1 MIVIL
6 DKDDLVLESRHKKT
20 EDIELRNDFTYNWN
34 DRGRLIIYQNKGEI
48 KILRADNFPHW
59 ENIDH
64 EVEIIPKLI
73 FKYMEYHNAF
83 AYNALIPVILELCKM
98 LHDKKDLMKLL
109 GTLEKK
115 AFERT

>member
-6 DKDDLVLESRHKKT
+6 DKNDLVEKSRYKKT
-20 EDIELRNDFTYNWN
+20 EDIELREDFTYNWN

-48 KILRADNFPHW
+48 KVLRADTFPHW
-59 ENIDH
+59 EGVNH

-73 FKYMEYHNAF
+73 FKYMEFHNAF
-83 AYNALIPVILELCKM
+83 AYNALVPVIFELCKM
-98 LHDKKDLMKLL
+98 LHDNDELIKLL
-109 GTLEKK
+109 GKLEKK

>member
-6 DKDDLVLESRHKKT
+6 DKDDLVEKSRHKKT
-20 EDIELRNDFTYNWN
+20 EDIVLREDFTYNWN

-48 KILRADNFPHW
+48 KILRADLFPHW
-59 ENIDH
+59 EGIDH

-73 FKYMEYHNAF
+73 FKYMQYNNSFAHNA
-83 AYNALIPVILELCKM
+83 LVPVIFELCK
-98 LHDKKDLMKLL
+98 LIHDNKELLELL
-109 GTLEKK
+109 GKLEKK